1 MSSKTKVR
9 TLIDDLKVLSHFL
22 KLTHKISKGY
32 IPLMIVTAVFGSVA
46 PFLAIIMPKYIID
59 ELLGAKRVKWFIS
72 YVLLLILGNFVIN
85 IMNQILACKI
95 QLARI
100 KLNNG
105 FELYLGEHIMNMDYE
120 NLEDPK
126 ILEMKEQAIYPINN
140 QGAIWR
146 MLDAILNLVRIGITI
161 VGLTTIIS
169 MLNPFIIVAFIGM
182 TLLSGVI
189 NKKGQKVQ
197 FELSRRLIP
206 LNRKFGYYANL
217 FTDFSM
223 GKDMRI
229 YNLAPYVGKKVD
241 DYIDN
246 SVSFLSKSFTT
257 SGKYSG
263 YNKIILM
270 AEMILLY
277 GYMVVQVIG
286 SKIGIGDFSMYIA
299 AGNNFTENINSFTDN
314 FVLFRQMCHYLDS
327 FVAFEQIPS
336 RGDAG
341 IRRVVDT
348 NEYTIEFKHVY
359 FKYPRS
365 DNYTLKDINLTIHP
379 GEKISVVGQNGAGK
393 TTFIKLLCRLYVPDK
408 GEILLNGVNINE
420 YDYNEYM
427 GLLSVVFQDY
437 KLFSFHIKEN
447 ITFDKTESV
456 KDDIVL
462 EVIDNVGLSEKVNEL
477 EKGIHTSLYKNFDKE
492 GIELSGGQAQKL
504 AIARAVYKNAP
515 VIVLDEPTAALD
527 PYAEYEIYTS
537 FNKLIGEN
545 MAIYI
550 SHRLSSC
557 KFCDKI
563 AVFDEGELIELGN
576 HKELVDNKGKYA
588 TMWDAQAM
596 YYV

>member
-1 MSSKTKVR
+1 MSDKAKPR
-9 TLIDDLKVLSHFL
+9 TIIDDFKVLSHFL

-32 IPLMIVTAVFGSVA
+32 IPLMILTAVFGSIS
-46 PFLAIIMPKYIID
+46 PFLTIIMPKYIID
-59 ELLGAKRVKWFIS
+59 ELLGEKRVKWFVS
-72 YVLLLILGNFVIN
+72 YVLLLILGNFIIN
-85 IMNQILACKI
+85 TINHILSCKM

-105 FELYLGEHIMNMDYE
+105 FELHLGEHIMNMDYE

-126 ILEMKEQAIYPINN
+126 ILDMKEQAIFPINN

-161 VGLTTIIS
+161 LGLATIIS
-169 MLNPFIIVAFIGM
+169 MLNPFIIVAFIVM
-182 TLLSGVI
+182 TLLSGII

-241 DYIDN
+241 DYIGN
-246 SVSFLSKSFTT
+246 SVSYLSKSFST

-277 GYMVVQVIG
+277 AYMVLQVIG

-299 AGNNFTENINSFTDN
+299 AGNNFTDAINSFTDS
-314 FVLFRQMCHYLDS
+314 FVQFRQMCHYLDS

-336 RGDAG
+336 RGDTG
-341 IRRVVDT
+341 TKRVVNT

-365 DNYTLKDINLTIHP
+365 DKYTLKDINLTIHP

-427 GLLSVVFQDY
+427 RLLSVVFQDY
-437 KLFSFHIKEN
+437 KLFSFNIKEN
-447 ITFDKTESV
+447 ITFDKSE
-456 KDDIVL
+456 KIDDDLVL

-477 EKGIHTSLYKNFDKE
+477 EKGIYTSLYKNFDKE

-504 AIARAVYKNAP
+504 AIARAVHKNAP

>member
-1 MSSKTKVR
+1 MSDKTRAR
-9 TLIDDLKVLSHFL
+9 TIMDDFKVLSHFL
-22 KLTHKISKGY
+22 KLTHKITKGY
-32 IPLMIVTAVFGSVA
+32 IPLLIVTAVFGSVA

-59 ELLGAKRVKWFIS
+59 ELLGEKRVKWFVC

-85 IMNQILACKI
+85 IMNQILSCKME
-95 QLARI
+95 LARI

-105 FELYLGEHIMNMDYE
+105 FQLHLGEHIMNMDYE

-126 ILEMKEQAIYPINN
+126 ILDMKEQAIFPINN

-146 MLDAILNLVRIGITI
+146 MLDAILNLVRLSITI
-161 VGLTTIIS
+161 IGLTTIIS
-169 MLNPFIIVAFIGM
+169 MLNPLIIVAFIGM
-182 TLLSGVI
+182 TLLSGLI

-206 LNRKFGYYANL
+206 LNRKFGYYYNL
-217 FTDFSM
+217 FADFSM

-229 YNLAPYVGKKVD
+229 YNLAPFVGKKVD
-241 DYIDN
+241 DYVDD
-246 SVSFLSKSFTT
+246 SVSYLSKSMST
-257 SGKYSG
+257 SGKYLG

-277 GYMVVQVIG
+277 AYIVMQVIG

-299 AGNNFTENINSFTDN
+299 AGNNFTDSINAFSDN
-314 FVLFRQMCHYLDS
+314 FVQFRQMCHYLDS
-327 FVAFEQIPS
+327 FVIFEQIPS
-336 RGDAG
+336 RGVSG
-341 IRRVVDT
+341 TELIKKT

-365 DNYTLKDINLTIHP
+365 DKYTLKDINLIIHP
-379 GEKISVVGQNGAGK
+379 GEKLSVVGQNGAGK

-420 YDYNEYM
+420 LDYKEYM
-427 GLLSVVFQDY
+427 DLLSVVFQDY
-437 KLFSFHIKEN
+437 KLFSFSLKEN
-447 ITFDKTESV
+447 ITFDKAESV
-456 KDDIVL
+456 EDDLVL
-462 EVIDNVGLSEKVNEL
+462 KVIDNVGLSEKVSEL
-477 EKGIHTSLYKNFDKE
+477 EKGINTSLYKNFDKE
-492 GIELSGGQAQKL
+492 GTELSGGQAQKL

-537 FNKLIGEN
+537 FNKLIGDN

-563 AVFDEGELIELGN
+563 AVFDDGQLIEYGN